1 MQASR
6 LLSFLISAS
15 ALTTGLVWAQ
25 TAAPLT
31 SKPKPINATVASH
44 SAQTT
49 QPLWKELSNTQQSAL
64 KPLAANWD
72 AMGLGQKRKWISVAK
87 DYDKLP
93 PAQQAKLQTRMTEW
107 ASLSP
112 QQRANARQ
120 NFAQHKELTDGLTPD
135 QRNAQWQAYQAL
147 SPEQKRKLAEG
158 ASKPQI
164 AGAATATKP
173 QPVLRKDPPPE
184 FGTGKVLA
192 RARLAPQ
199 LPGTGKKIAVAP
211 HVATQGIIMPG
222 SLPTRSDKP

>member
-6 LLSFLISAS
+6 LLSSLISAS
-15 ALTTGLVWAQ
+15 ALITGLVWAQ
-25 TAAPLT
+25 TAAPLAAQ
-31 SKPKPINATVASH
+31 PKPAMAAVVSP

-72 AMGLGQKRKWISVAK
+72 TMGLGQKRKWLSVAK

-93 PAQQAKLQTRMTEW
+93 PAQQVKLHTRMTEW
-107 ASLSP
+107 VSLSP

-120 NFAQHKELTDGLTPD
+120 NFAQHKELTDGLTPE
-135 QRNAQWQAYQAL
+135 QRKAQWQAYQAL

-158 ASKPQI
+158 APKPQV

-192 RARLAPQ
+192 KARLAPQ
-199 LPGTGKKIAVAP
+199 SPGAGKKIAVAP
-211 HVATQGIIMPG
+211 HVATQGILLPG
-222 SLPTRSDKP
+222 SLPTHADKP